1 MADVLVLATVKE
13 AIEIAH
19 SAQDTILQ
27 IWMDGVESQVEAYLG
42 YKLASA
48 TRTDHLD
55 GGGYG
60 LWPTSRPVTAV
71 TSVTDNISGTV
82 ISSGDYR
89 VVDSVFYLD
98 SNARWDEGPVG
109 RWTIVYTGGWTAAT
123 RPKKIDVALYD
134 LIYRKYH
141 NRGGK
146 LTQGSGGYNVN
157 WAGSDSDVAKEL
169 REFRHG
175 GAVIG

>member
-1 MADVLVLATVKE
+1 MSDVLVLVTVKE
-13 AIEIAH
+13 MIEISH
-19 SAQDTILQ
+19 TAQDTILQ
-27 IWMDGVESQVEAYLG
+27 VFMDGLESEVETFLG
-42 YKLASA
+42 YKFASA
-48 TRTDHLD
+48 ARTDHLD

-60 LWPTSRPVTAV
+60 LWPTSRLIVSV

-82 ISSGDYR
+82 IGSGDYR
-89 VVDSVFYLD
+89 IVDDVLYLD
-98 SNARWDEGPVG
+98 SGARWDEGPTG
-109 RWTIVYTGGWTAAT
+109 RWTVIYVGGWTSVT

-146 LTQGSGGYNVN
+146 GMQSSSGYSVDWDG
-157 WAGSDSDVAKEL
+157 ADSDVAKRL
-169 REFRHG
+169 RQLRHG